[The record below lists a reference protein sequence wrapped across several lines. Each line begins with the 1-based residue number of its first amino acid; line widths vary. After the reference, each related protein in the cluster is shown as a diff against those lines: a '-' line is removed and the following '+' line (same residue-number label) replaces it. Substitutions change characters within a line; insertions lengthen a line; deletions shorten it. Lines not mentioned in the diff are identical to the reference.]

1 MKRPAWVPRAF
12 SSEVGTG
19 SREENAIKQKP
30 RVFSRFE
37 ETRKCSRAG
46 RSGSFPGLAT
56 KIALVDVL
64 RSAGVSLRLIF
75 GALMLVAAAS
85 LSAAAETGRADL
97 VNREVLRVC
106 SDPANLPFSNEAR
119 QGFENKIAELVADEL
134 KIPLEY
140 TWFPQATGFVRQT
153 LFAKRCDL
161 IIGYAQGDDLVL
173 NSNHYYRSSYV
184 LLFRPGQGLDGVKML
199 ADERLKGKRIG
210 IVAGT
215 PPGNIMAM
223 LGLMEKAKPYP
234 LTVDR
239 RYDSPAELMIAD
251 IRSGEIDAGIL
262 WGPIGGYFAGRG
274 GEALTV
280 TPLLK
285 ETIGPRMAYRIT
297 FGVRNQEDGW
307 KHTLNEI
314 IAKRQGDIDA
324 ILLDFGVPLLDE
336 ETVPITSPRR

>member
-1 MKRPAWVPRAF
+1 VRPAAF
-12 SSEVGTG
+12 A
-19 SREENAIKQKP
+19 RQ
-30 RVFSRFE
+30 
-37 ETRKCSRAG
+37 
-46 RSGSFPGLAT
+46 
-56 KIALVDVL
+56 ALVWAVVAIVPA
-64 RSAGVSLRLIF
+64 AG
-75 GALMLVAAAS
+75 GQ
-85 LSAAAETGRADL
+85 AAETGRADL

-119 QGFENKIAELVADEL
+119 QGFENKIATLVADEL
-134 KIPLEY
+134 KLPLEY

-173 NSNHYYRSSYV
+173 NTNHYYRSGYV
-184 LLFRPGQGLDGVKML
+184 LVHRQGQGLDGVDAL
-199 ADERLKGKRIG
+199 ADERLKTKRIG
-210 IVAGT
+210 VVAGT

-223 LGLMEKAKPYP
+223 LGLMQRAKPYP
-234 LTVDR
+234 LVVDR
-239 RYDSPAELMIAD
+239 RFEAPAEQMIAD

-262 WGPIGGYFAGRG
+262 WGPIGGYFASRG

-297 FGVRNQEDGW
+297 FGVRNHEDDW
-307 KHTLNEI
+307 KHRLNEL
-314 IAKRQGDIDA
+314 IAKRQGDIDT

-336 ETVPITSPRR
+336 EATPITSPRR